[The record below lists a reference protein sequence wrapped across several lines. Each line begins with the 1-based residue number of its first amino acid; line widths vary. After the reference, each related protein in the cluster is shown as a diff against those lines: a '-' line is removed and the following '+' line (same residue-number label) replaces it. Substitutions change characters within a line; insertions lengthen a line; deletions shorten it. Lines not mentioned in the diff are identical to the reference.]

1 VLWQNLY
8 ALTLQRRGDDAD
20 VAGLDEAAV
29 GDEEHAVK
37 VESPGQ
43 LAHSLHGASAE
54 HDARA
59 RLKVEWDHLL

>member
-1 VLWQNLY
+1 
-8 ALTLQRRGDDAD
+8 